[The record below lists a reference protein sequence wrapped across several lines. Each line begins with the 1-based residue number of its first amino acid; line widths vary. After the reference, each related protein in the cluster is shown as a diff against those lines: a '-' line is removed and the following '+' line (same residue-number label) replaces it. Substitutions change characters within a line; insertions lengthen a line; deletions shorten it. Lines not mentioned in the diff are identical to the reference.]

1 MASLQDQTSFFHFIN
16 HMFILQRSIAARR
29 RSCPYASL
37 LAMSTY
43 FHKHFKI
50 LQKARIISSLTGK
63 AREHLK
69 AVYSL
74 KVHISYMIR
83 IKQKMSKSTNS
94 QVMCLS
100 QNRHICPI
108 KNVKPQ
114 ARIYPQER
122 YLSSSFTK
130 GLLLPIWCF
139 NLATLSAKHLWN
151 IVGNQPAFVHG
162 VISMGKCVLS
172 SK

>member
-1 MASLQDQTSFFHFIN
+1 MVSLHDQTSFFHIIN
-16 HMFILQRSIAARR
+16 HMFIQQRSITRG
-29 RSCPYASL
+29 RSCPYPSL

-50 LQKARIISSLTGK
+50 LQKVRIISLLTGK
-63 AREHLK
+63 SRGQLK

-100 QNRHICPI
+100 QNRQICPV

-122 YLSSSFTK
+122 YLSSFTK
-130 GLLLPIWCF
+130 GLLLPTWCF

-162 VISMGKCVLS
+162 IISVGKCVFS

>member
-1 MASLQDQTSFFHFIN
+1 MVSLHDQTSFFHIIN
-16 HMFILQRSIAARR
+16 HMFIQQRSITRG
-29 RSCPYASL
+29 RSCPYPSL

-50 LQKARIISSLTGK
+50 LQKVRIISLLTGK
-63 AREHLK
+63 SREQLK

-100 QNRHICPI
+100 QNRQICPV
-108 KNVKPQ
+108 KNENTGPFFQKAWKSLGQPQ
-114 ARIYPQER
+114 QSINKAWGP
-122 YLSSSFTK
+122 TK
-130 GLLLPIWCF
+130 CRTLCDPIGHTPMKLVLLAI
-139 NLATLSAKHLWN
+139 
-151 IVGNQPAFVHG
+151 G
-162 VISMGKCVLS
+162 GKVAGFHVP
-172 SK
+172 